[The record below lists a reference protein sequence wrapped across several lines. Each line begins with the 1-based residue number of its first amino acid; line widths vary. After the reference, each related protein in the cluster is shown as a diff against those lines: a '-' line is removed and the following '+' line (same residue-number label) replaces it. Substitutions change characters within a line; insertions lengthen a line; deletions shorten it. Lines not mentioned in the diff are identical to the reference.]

1 MKQFFTQ
8 LNRREKQ
15 LMIYGG
21 LLILMVLLW
30 LMVFRPVNSHI
41 NQQAELKNQL
51 QQQLEGMRQAA
62 VNLAGQQ
69 TTTRQPLPADKTFSA
84 WLDDQLRQLNLQQS
98 VKRSEP
104 IDDNTVNLWLESVP
118 FDIWA
123 DWLQRID
130 KQYGVVV
137 DQADIN
143 VTDRDLGLVT
153 LRIRVTKS

>member
-51 QQQLEGMRQAA
+51 QQQLEGMRQTA

-69 TTTRQPLPADKTFSA
+69 TTTRQSLPADKTFSA

>member
-15 LMIYGG
+15 LIIYGG
-21 LLILMVLLW
+21 LLILVVLLW
-30 LMVFRPVNSHI
+30 LMVFRPVTRHI
-41 NQQAELKNQL
+41 NQQAELKSQL
-51 QQQLEGMRQAA
+51 QQQLDGMQQAA
-62 VNLAGQQ
+62 VNLIGQQ
-69 TTTRQPLPADKTFSA
+69 TTTRQSLPADKTFSA

-104 IDDNTVNLWLESVP
+104 INDKTVNLWLESVP

-143 VTDRDLGLVT
+143 VTDRDLGLVS
-153 LRIRVTKS
+153 LRIRVIKS

>member
-1 MKQFFTQ
+1 MKQFLTQ

-15 LMIYGG
+15 LIIYGG
-21 LLILMVLLW
+21 LLILVVLLW
-30 LMVFRPVNSHI
+30 LMVFRPVTRHI
-41 NQQAELKNQL
+41 NQQAELKSQL
-51 QQQLEGMRQAA
+51 QQQLDGMQQAA
-62 VNLAGQQ
+62 VNLIGQQ
-69 TTTRQPLPADKTFSA
+69 TTTRQSLPADKTFSA

-104 IDDNTVNLWLESVP
+104 IDDKTVNLWLESVP

-143 VTDRDLGLVT
+143 VTDRDLGLVS

>member
-15 LMIYGG
+15 LIIYGG
-21 LLILMVLLW
+21 LLILVVLLW
-30 LMVFRPVNSHI
+30 LMVFRPVTRHI
-41 NQQAELKNQL
+41 IQQAELKSQL
-51 QQQLEGMRQAA
+51 QQQLDGMRQAA

-69 TTTRQPLPADKTFSA
+69 TTTRQSLPADKTFSA

-104 IDDNTVNLWLESVP
+104 INDKTVNLWLESVP

-123 DWLQRID
+123 DWLQHID

-143 VTDRDLGLVT
+143 VTDRDLGLVS